1 MKVKA
6 LTNGGYQ
13 GRRRTGDI
21 FDCPSKE
28 RGAWMQPVSKNKDPD
43 PSSRAKAARPEPRTL
58 SEGAKDM
65 GI

>member
-6 LTNGGYQ
+6 LTDGWYQ
-13 GRRRTGDI
+13 GRRRAGTV

-28 RGAWMQPVSKNKDPD
+28 RGAWMQPVSKNKDPN
-43 PSSRAKAARPEPRTL
+43 PSLKSEAAKKEPRTL
-58 SEGAKDM
+58 SEGGKDL